1 MSKIITKRR
10 GTIGSIL
17 KQSCKPQ
24 MGNSV
29 LDGEGIDLLAKAI
42 DNVKAMRFLYWFTYS
57 ENTIEIR
64 VRRNHINYLEK
75 IF

>member
-1 MSKIITKRR
+1 
-10 GTIGSIL
+10 
-17 KQSCKPQ
+17 

>member
-1 MSKIITKRR
+1 
-10 GTIGSIL
+10 
-17 KQSCKPQ
+17 

-42 DNVKAMRFLYWFTYS
+42 ANVKAMRFLYWFTYS

-64 VRRNHINYLEK
+64 VRRNHINSLEK